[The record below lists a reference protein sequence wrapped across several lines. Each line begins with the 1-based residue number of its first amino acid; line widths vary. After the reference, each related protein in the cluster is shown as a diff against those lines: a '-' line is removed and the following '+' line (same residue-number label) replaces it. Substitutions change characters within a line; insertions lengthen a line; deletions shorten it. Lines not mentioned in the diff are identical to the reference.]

1 MIELVSDIADKL
13 SKTLDDTVT
22 SVNSIEGVIVLL
34 LIAFII
40 YSVVEKSF
48 QFLKFSVGVLLIIEI
63 GYVLSITGFNGLL
76 PFNRVFKYDVLTSLA
91 QLCVGTKVSN
101 VLLTIDAWFI
111 AFFQQ
116 LWVIVVN
123 TWNGVRGML

>member
-1 MIELVSDIADKL
+1 MMELVSDIADKL

-63 GYVLSITGFNGLL
+63 GYVLSITGFNELL

-91 QLCVGTKVSN
+91 QLCVGTKVSS

-116 LWVIVVN
+116 LWIVVVN

>member
-1 MIELVSDIADKL
+1 MELVSDIADKL

>member
-1 MIELVSDIADKL
+1 MELVSDITDKL

-116 LWVIVVN
+116 LWIIVVN

>member
-1 MIELVSDIADKL
+1 MMELVSDIADKL